1 MTLTDFVD
9 QLHTQPDSI
18 QFDDAIRLIDQEFDF
33 TPVSFSVGKQHNE
46 AGTNQGSCRLLAFA
60 HAMTLSKDAT
70 LALFGDYYRK
80 DVLGNPDGQDHANI
94 RQFMQHGWKGVHFS
108 DTALTKKSTAGT
120 SSAQHHAQPD
130 DDQED
135 REQPL

>member
-1 MTLTDFVD
+1 MTLTDFID
-9 QLHTQPDSI
+9 QLYTQPESI
-18 QFDDAIRLIDQEFDF
+18 QFNDAIALIDQEFEF
-33 TPVSFSVGKQHNE
+33 TPVAFSVGKQHND

-60 HAMTLSKDAT
+60 HTMTLPKDAT

-80 DVLGNPDGQDHANI
+80 DVLGNPDGTDHANI

-108 DTALTKKSTAGT
+108 DTALVKKPSA
-120 SSAQHHAQPD
+120 SSASAQHHAHAD

-135 REQPL
+135 GEQAL

>member
-1 MTLTDFVD
+1 MTLNDFAD
-9 QLHTQPDSI
+9 QLYTRPETID
-18 QFDDAIRLIDQEFDF
+18 FDQAIAVIDREFEF
-33 TPVSFSVGKQHNE
+33 TPVAFSVGEQHNA

-60 HAMTLSKDAT
+60 HAMNLPEATT

-108 DTALTKKSTAGT
+108 AIALKKRSQGE
-120 SSAQHHAQPD
+120 AQA
-130 DDQED
+130 
-135 REQPL
+135 